1 MKKFRK
7 KDNTYS
13 RTKGRQNTLSIIL
26 LLLLILIFS
35 SACSSSGD
43 VENESNTTNN
53 VSLTIAVSV
62 APQKSIVEKIT
73 GDKANVITMIPQG
86 YSPENFQPKP
96 SGLEELSNADIY
108 FTIDVPTESAN
119 ILPSLNDL
127 NSSLKLVDLFDAAA
141 DEYKVF
147 SFDLYE
153 EFATTNTSNSDL
165 ENVETANRAGDDH
178 DGVDP
183 HIWLSP
189 KRVKVMARVVLDEV
203 ILADSE
209 NKDFYTENYNNFIV
223 ELNELDAYIKDSL
236 KDQNNKSFIIYHPSL
251 GYYADD
257 YNLNMIAV
265 EENGKA
271 ATAKSLEKV
280 IEFSKA
286 NDIRVIFYQSEI
298 DSSQVKVIASE
309 VDGEVIEINPLSEN
323 IIENLYMMT
332 DTLKN
337 NLK

>member
-1 MKKFRK
+1 MKDFKRK
-7 KDNTYS
+7 NSTYQKN
-13 RTKGRQNTLSIIL
+13 KGRQNIVSIIL
-26 LLLLILIFS
+26 LLLLVLIFAT
-35 SACSSSGD
+35 ACSPSGASVSD
-43 VENESNTTNN
+43 DIKKNNTNIN
-53 VSLTIAVSV
+53 IAVSV
-62 APQKSIVEKIT
+62 EPQKSIVEKIT
-73 GDKANVITMIPQG
+73 MDKANIITMIPQG
-86 YSPENFQPKP
+86 YSPENYQPKP
-96 SGLEELSNADIY
+96 SNLEELSNADIY
-108 FTIDVPTESAN
+108 FTIDVPTETAN

-127 NSSLKLVDLFDAAA
+127 NSNIKLVDLFDAVA
-141 DEYKVF
+141 DEYHVL

-153 EFATTNTSNSDL
+153 EFDTSTIASEVTEDSH
-165 ENVETANRAGDDH
+165 DDH
-178 DGVDP
+178 DHDGLDT

-189 KRVKVMARVVLDEV
+189 KRVKVMAKLILDEV
-203 ILADSE
+203 ILADEE
-209 NKDFYTENYNNFIV
+209 NKDFYTENYNAFIV
-223 ELNELDAYIKDSL
+223 ELDELDMYIKESL
-236 KDQNNKSFIIYHPSL
+236 KDQSNKSFIIYHPSL

-257 YNLNMIAV
+257 YNLNMIAI

-309 VDGEVIEINPLSEN
+309 IDGEVIEINPLSEN

-332 DTLKN
+332 DTLKA

>member
-1 MKKFRK
+1 MKNFKK
-7 KDNTYS
+7 KDNTYL
-13 RTKGRQNTLSIIL
+13 RFKGKQNILSLVL
-26 LLLLILIFS
+26 LLLLILIFT
-35 SACSSSGD
+35 SACSSSGSK
-43 VENESNTTNN
+43 ENEGNSTNDTN
-53 VSLTIAVSV
+53 LTIAVSV

-127 NSSLKLVDLFDAAA
+127 NSTIKLVDLFDAAA

-153 EFATTNTSNSDL
+153 EFATTNTSNNDS
-165 ENVETANRAGDDH
+165 ENIEETNHEGHDH

-189 KRVKVMARVVLDEV
+189 KRVKVMARLVLDEV

-223 ELNELDAYIKDSL
+223 ELDELDIYIKDSL

-257 YNLNMIAV
+257 YNLNMIAI

-271 ATAKSLEKV
+271 ATAKSLETV

-332 DTLKN
+332 DILKS

>member
-1 MKKFRK
+1 
-7 KDNTYS
+7 
-13 RTKGRQNTLSIIL
+13 
-26 LLLLILIFS
+26 
-35 SACSSSGD
+35 
-43 VENESNTTNN
+43 
-53 VSLTIAVSV
+53 
-62 APQKSIVEKIT
+62 VEKIT
-73 GDKANVITMIPQG
+73 MGKAKVITMIPQG
-86 YSPENFQPKP
+86 YSPENYQPKP
-96 SGLEELSNADIY
+96 SDLEDLSNADIY

-119 ILPSLNDL
+119 ILPSLRDL
-127 NSSLKLVDLFDAAA
+127 NSNIKIADLFDAVA
-141 DEYKVF
+141 DEYNVL

-153 EFATTNTSNSDL
+153 EFATDNTSTQSS
-165 ENVETANRAGDDH
+165 ETTEVVSQDGHDDV
-178 DGVDP
+178 GVDT

-189 KRVKVMARVVLDEV
+189 KRVKVMAKFVLDEV
-203 ILADSE
+203 ILADVE
-209 NKDFYTENYNNFIV
+209 NKDFYTDNYNNFIV
-223 ELNELDAYIKDSL
+223 ELDELDMYIKDSL

-257 YNLNMIAV
+257 YNLNMIAI
-265 EENGKA
+265 EENGKT
-271 ATAKSLEKV
+271 ATAKSLEMV

-332 DTLKN
+332 DTLKS